1 VSERVRRSGVVGI
14 TIVVLVAI
22 ALGGRSGAQTAA
34 GMTAADLDAT
44 VASLTAELG
53 GVDDDLAR
61 STLERTRLE
70 AEIATGREA
79 YRVGLDAEN
88 ATRSTLSRYAV
99 AVYMAGEI
107 IPPAI
112 TNALLTTGA
121 GDLELERERVLATTV
136 HRELTGGARRATGD
150 LDEIEAELDRN
161 EAAAAGLDAH
171 LADREGR
178 RQSLTAEIEN
188 TRLEATRVRARDEA
202 EAAEKTRREAEE
214 RVRASTPRPDSFR
227 SGVVPSPT
235 VRAEIIALLGGEI
248 SRTALDAYFRAAVIT
263 NGSRPGCAIDWALIG
278 AIGRV
283 ESNHGT
289 YRGAVLAPD
298 GSTTPTII
306 GIPLDGSSGTARILD
321 TDGGALD
328 GDPVVDRAV
337 GPMQF
342 IPGTWRA
349 FAADGNGDGV
359 ADPHNIYDSAVAAG
373 NYLCSSA
380 RGPISDQAN
389 ASRAVFAYNRSSDYN
404 LQVLTLAD
412 HYRRVI
418 DPTLPPR
425 PPVTVTPPI
434 DLPPPA
440 SPDPPKDP
448 DPDPPPT
455 TTTTVG
461 PTTTTTTTTP

>member
-1 VSERVRRSGVVGI
+1 MVSIAV
-14 TIVVLVAI
+14 VVLVAV

-44 VASLTAELG
+44 VASLTLELG
-53 GVDDDLAR
+53 AVDQDLAS
-61 STLERTRLE
+61 STLELTRLD
-70 AEIATGREA
+70 AEIAAGREA
-79 YRVGLDAEN
+79 YRSGVEAEN
-88 ATRSTLSRYAV
+88 ASRSALSRYAV

-107 IPPAI
+107 VPPQV
-112 TNALLTTGA
+112 TNALLTNGA
-121 GDLELERERVLATTV
+121 GDLELESQRVLARTV
-136 HRELTGGARRATGD
+136 HGELTGHARRVSLD
-150 LDEIEAELDRN
+150 LDAVEAELD
-161 EAAAAGLDAH
+161 
-171 LADREGR
+171 
-178 RQSLTAEIEN
+178 
-188 TRLEATRVRARDEA
+188 RDEA
-202 EAAEKTRREAEE
+202 EAAEHTARLADREERKRQLTAEIERTRVEAA
-214 RVRASTPRPDSFR
+214 RVRAREEAEAAAEARRVAEEQLRASVPRPDSHR

-248 SRTALDAYFRAAVIT
+248 SRTALDAYFRAAAIT
-263 NGSRPGCAIDWALIG
+263 NGSRPGCGIDWALIG

-283 ESNHGT
+283 ETNHAT
-289 YRGAVLAPD
+289 YRGTVLAPD

-380 RGPISDQAN
+380 GGPISDGAN
-389 ASRAVFAYNRSSDYN
+389 ASRAVFAYNRSSSYN

-418 DPTLPPR
+418 DPTLPPVT
-425 PPVTVTPPI
+425 PVTVTPPNPD

-440 SPDPPKDP
+440 SPDVPD

-455 TTTTVG
+455 TTTTS
-461 PTTTTTTTTP
+461 PTSTTTTTTTPAP